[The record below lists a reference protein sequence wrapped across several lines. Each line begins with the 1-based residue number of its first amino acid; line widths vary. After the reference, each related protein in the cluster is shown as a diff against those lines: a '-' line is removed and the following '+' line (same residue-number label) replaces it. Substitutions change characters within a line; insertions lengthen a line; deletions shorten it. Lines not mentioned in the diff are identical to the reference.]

1 MLKWTSEPP
10 TKEGWYF
17 MRQGGQTTVCRVVL
31 YCDGLVAMFGAMRQ
45 SVEFMKKIGTQ
56 WAGPIPEPVD
66 PDSIDM

>member
-1 MLKWTSEPP
+1 M
-10 TKEGWYF
+10 
-17 MRQGGQTTVCRVVL
+17 TVCRIVL